1 MQNLESRKPR
11 KMTEQSKATLL
22 DSTDPITRYLADGGS
37 WANAVEMEYEQNLI
51 PKWSRQ
57 LQASLGKKSP
67 SAEKHR
73 QRLID
78 DLQMAYAYCGI
89 SGDHFQTILATLL
102 TP

>member
-1 MQNLESRKPR
+1 
-11 KMTEQSKATLL
+11 MTEQSKATLL
-22 DSTDPITRYLADGGS
+22 DLTDPITRYLADGGS
-37 WANAVEMEYEQNLI
+37 WANAVEMEYEQHLI
-51 PKWSRQ
+51 PKWTRQ

-78 DLQMAYAYCGI
+78 DLKSAYAYCGV
-89 SGDHFQTILATLL
+89 GEERFQTILSSIL